1 MLVELKPLWLEFSF
15 IQRDIFVHLPF
26 GRFALQESAIFGK
39 FKITFA
45 LGIHLGLVSLVI
57 QGAEDQDVE
66 GAANVF
72 STKVLD
78 HWSVG
83 ADAFEAIALSSQ
95 GLVI

>member
-1 MLVELKPLWLEFSF
+1 MLSIWPHLGIKPLKKSLHLNSVILR
-15 IQRDIFVHLPF
+15 IQRFRWWSSFLWFH
-26 GRFALQESAIFGK
+26 K
-39 FKITFA
+39 FA

-72 STKVLD
+72 SAKVLD